1 MPRVKAH
8 DIRKGFE
15 TGQRS
20 GCGHSGPFRRPDQV
34 LTLNPDR
41 RDDSNDEFPVSMK
54 HLLIIYHLPQGKMK
68 SMADAVER
76 GARHED
82 IAGVEVR
89 VGQALASGADDLLW
103 ADALLLGT
111 TENFGYMSGGMKD
124 FLDRTFYPCE
134 GKLEGMP
141 FAMFISAGN
150 DGTGALN
157 AIRRI
162 ANGFSIKEVR
172 EPVLVVGALS
182 NNDLERCEEL
192 GMAMAAGVEL
202 GVF

>member
-1 MPRVKAH
+1 
-8 DIRKGFE
+8 
-15 TGQRS
+15 
-20 GCGHSGPFRRPDQV
+20 
-34 LTLNPDR
+34 
-41 RDDSNDEFPVSMK
+41 MK
-54 HLLIIYHLPQGKMK
+54 HLLIVYHLAQGKMQA
-68 SMADAVER
+68 MAEAVER
-76 GARHED
+76 GARHDD
-82 IAGVEVR
+82 IDGVVVR
-89 VGQALASGADDLLW
+89 VGQALECGADDLLW

-111 TENFGYMSGGMKD
+111 PENFGYMSGGMKD

-162 ANGFSIKEVR
+162 ANGFAIREVR
-172 EPVLVVGALS
+172 EPVLVVGALGDA
-182 NNDLERCEEL
+182 DLERCEDL
-192 GMAMAAGVEL
+192 GMAMAAGIEL

>member
-1 MPRVKAH
+1 
-8 DIRKGFE
+8 
-15 TGQRS
+15 
-20 GCGHSGPFRRPDQV
+20 
-34 LTLNPDR
+34 
-41 RDDSNDEFPVSMK
+41 MK
-54 HLLIIYHLPQGKMK
+54 HLLIVYHLPKGKMQA
-68 SMADAVER
+68 MAEAVVR

-89 VGQALASGADDLLW
+89 VGLALESGAEDLMW

-111 TENFGYMSGGMKD
+111 PENFGYMSGGMKD

-150 DGTGALN
+150 DGSGALN

-162 ANGFSIKEVR
+162 ASGFSFREVQ
-172 EPVLVVGALS
+172 EPVLVVG
-182 NNDLERCEEL
+182 EL
-192 GMAMAAGVEL
+192 GDENLRACEALGTAMAAGLEL
-202 GVF
+202 GMY